1 MDDILKSLNNKQK
14 EAVTATEGPVLI
26 IAGAGS
32 GKTKALTHR
41 VAYLIAEGA
50 APSKI
55 LAVTFTNKAA
65 EEMRARIRT
74 LTGNLH
80 PITHNLQPKTN
91 DQPFI
96 GTFHAFCAY
105 VLRQEYEHIGFKK
118 SFTIFDEDDSLG
130 LIKEVMKELDISPKQ
145 YPPNQISAI
154 ISGTKTQLLSP
165 EEYQES
171 CGQEP
176 YTRTVAGIYAEYQKR
191 LSQANALD
199 FDDLLMK
206 TVRLFR
212 EKPEVRASWQKHFTH
227 IHVDEF
233 QDTNLPQY
241 LLVQILAGEHRN
253 IFAIG
258 DDGQAI
264 YGWRGADWRNIF
276 NFERDWPDAKVIF
289 LEQNYRSTQNIL
301 EAANHLV
308 QHNTLQKEKNLW
320 TENDAGD
327 TVTVAPA
334 LSERHEAGFV
344 AEEIARL
351 VGEELMRPQ
360 DIAIL
365 YRTNAQS
372 RALEEA
378 MLNHSLPYAIYGGIR
393 FFQRKEV
400 KDIIC
405 YLRFLANPADSV
417 SLQRIIN
424 VPPRGIGK
432 TAFQKYAAGGKAG
445 TKGLLPIEKFEGLCD
460 TLAQDFKKSAPS
472 RFIKTLLKKTNYR
485 EYLDESSD
493 RADERWENIQELV
506 SWSTRFDQLDPESG
520 MEKLLEE
527 VSLVALDDRTNQN
540 KAAGGKISLM
550 TLHAAKGLEFP
561 VVFLAGMEE
570 GILPHAKAAG
580 ELSALEEERRLCYVG
595 ITRAQKK
602 LYLTWALRRTVFG
615 DRVANTPSRFLKEI
629 PAEYLEVMEGPYLP
643 DDDHEEEELII

>member
-1 MDDILKSLNNKQK
+1 MSYPLKEKILSELNDKQR

-41 VAYLIAEGA
+41 VAYLIASGA
-50 APSKI
+50 TPSKI

-65 EEMRARIRT
+65 EEMRERIRA
-74 LTGNLH
+74 LTY
-80 PITHNLQPKTN
+80 NLQQTTN
-91 DQPFI
+91 NRPFI
-96 GTFHAFCAY
+96 DTFHAFCAH
-105 VLRQEYEHIGFKK
+105 VLRQEYANIGFNKN
-118 SFTIFDEDDSLG
+118 FTIFDEDDSLG
-130 LIKEVMKELDISPKQ
+130 LIKEIMKELNISPKQ
-145 YPPNQISAI
+145 YPPNQINAI

-165 EEYQES
+165 EEYQENY
-171 CGQEP
+171 GQEP
-176 YTRTVAGIYAEYQKR
+176 YTKIIAGVYTEYQKR

-212 EKPEVRASWQKHFTH
+212 EKPEVRASWQKRFTH

-241 LLVQILAGEHRN
+241 LLVQILSEEHRN

-276 NFERDWPDAKVIF
+276 NFERDWPEAKIIF

-301 EAANHLV
+301 EAANHLIR
-308 QHNTLQKEKNLW
+308 HNVLQKEKNLW
-320 TENDAGD
+320 TENGTGD
-327 TVTVAPA
+327 TVTATST
-334 LSERHEAGFV
+334 LSERHEAGFI

-351 VGEELMRPQ
+351 VDGGLMRPQ
-360 DIAIL
+360 DMAIL

-378 MLNHSLPYAIYGGIR
+378 LLDCSLPYAIYGGIR
-393 FFQRKEV
+393 FFQRKEI
-400 KDIIC
+400 KDIVC
-405 YLRFLANPADSV
+405 YLRFLTNPSDSI

-424 VPPRGIGK
+424 VPPRGVGVAGMVK
-432 TAFQKYAAGGKAG
+432 GSPSFQK
-445 TKGLLPIEKFEGLCD
+445 FRGLCGAL
-460 TLAQDFKKSAPS
+460 TQDFKKSAPS
-472 RFIKTLLKKTNYR
+472 QCIKTLLKKINYR
-485 EYLDESSD
+485 EYLNESSD
-493 RADERWENIQELV
+493 RADERWENVQELV
-506 SWSTRFDQLDPESG
+506 SWSTRFDQLGPENG
-520 MEKLLEE
+520 MTKLLEE
-527 VSLVALDDRTNQN
+527 VSLVALDDHNNHN
-540 KAAGGKISLM
+540 KTAGGRVSLM

-570 GILPHAKAAG
+570 GILPHAKATK
-580 ELSALEEERRLCYVG
+580 EPSAIEEERRLCYVG

-602 LYLTWALRRTVFG
+602 LYLTWALSRTIFG
-615 DRVANTPSRFLKEI
+615 DRIANTPSRFLKEI
-629 PAEYLEVMEGPYLP
+629 PKEYLEMN
-643 DDDHEEEELII
+643 EEMNILEDEEYEDEDEELII